1 MNNSQ
6 KVSSNNSTVL
16 FLVRAYNDLDHITPI
31 IWKVISDDR
40 FPASVL
46 FVGKKFIDDYRVEF
60 LKKSGIEEIRSETI
74 SYYYGRVRPRL
85 RSKIVQRVIDKLVA
99 RYFGTKFMIEH
110 RIGCVVT
117 EWGGADGKEMA
128 PFFLRPARMMNIP
141 TIAIPHGYH
150 TWFNDD
156 FNAVTVESLRNTGE
170 LPQFPNRN
178 EYSAYVV
185 QSNNI
190 KRYCIASGIRE
201 ENISVLGSARFCR
214 EWSDIN
220 YALCTNQQTEKND
233 LKGNIVVFFLN
244 HWTYN
249 VNRESC
255 LSLIRKIAK
264 EQDTQLVIKGHT
276 RGKYSGGL
284 SFIEEQSLSEFD
296 SVTFADDGLH
306 SPLLVSLANAV
317 IVYGSSIC
325 FEALRQHI
333 PVCRPKYICSNNT
346 IFDGSG
352 LVYEAECED
361 EVLEFIRDIE
371 SHKTKFA
378 ENLLERF
385 FQEHVENNSINYDVL
400 ECNVNLIAKYLEQT

>member
-1 MNNSQ
+1 MSANP
-6 KVSSNNSTVL
+6 TVL
-16 FLVRAYNDLDHITPI
+16 FLVRAYNDFDHITPI
-31 IWKVISDDR
+31 IWKVSSSDR
-40 FPASVL
+40 FPAVFL
-46 FVGKKFIDDYRVEF
+46 FVGEQFIDDYRVEF
-60 LKKSGIEEIRSETI
+60 LKKSGIEELRSETI
-74 SYYYGRVRPRL
+74 SYYYGRVRPKL

-99 RYFGTKFMIEH
+99 RYFGKKFMVEH

-128 PFFLRPARMMNIP
+128 PFYLRPARMMNIP

-156 FNAVTVESLRNTGE
+156 FNSATVESLRNTGK

-178 EYSAYVV
+178 KYSAYVV

-190 KRYCIASGIRE
+190 KRYCIASGIVE

-214 EWSDIN
+214 EWSNIN
-220 YALCTNQQTEKND
+220 YALCTNHQAEKND
-233 LKGNIVVFFLN
+233 LRGIIVVFFLN

-284 SFIEEQSLSEFD
+284 SPIEEQSLAKFD
-296 SVTFADDGLH
+296 SITFADDGLH
-306 SPLLVSLANAV
+306 SPLLVSMANAV

-346 IFDGSG
+346 IFDNSG

-361 EVLEFIRDIE
+361 EVVEFIRDIE
-371 SHKTKFA
+371 SHKIKF
-378 ENLLERF
+378 EEDLLEKF
-385 FQEHVENNSINYDVL
+385 FQEHVENNSTNYDVL
-400 ECNVNLIAKYLEQT
+400 ESYVNLIAKYLEKT